1 MLSHTARAACV
12 GAKAAGVCSPAR
24 SSGQQRPG
32 YAGARVGWDHQ
43 VRIQSTPQ
51 RWSKA
56 WTVATRAKEPTAP
69 EHWSAKSYE
78 KNARFVADYGRDV
91 LEVLAPKEGEKI
103 LDLGCGDGALT
114 EELQR
119 RGVSVVGVDSSA
131 DMIQAAAARGVD
143 ALVCDGHRL
152 SFDQEFDAVFSNA
165 ALHWMKEDPAAVIG
179 GAKAA
184 LKPGGR
190 FVGELGGHGNIAS
203 IVVALSAALTFHG
216 VELAGRHPWF
226 FPSAEEYR
234 TLLEAA
240 GFEVHSMEL
249 FRRPTE
255 LPTGISG
262 WLATFSGPWM
272 NGLEEDK
279 RVAVLSMAQ
288 ELLEPVLKRRDDGV
302 WVADYV
308 RLRFSARLP
317 APSDT

>member
-1 MLSHTARAACV
+1 MESGNHCSSRARASPP
-12 GAKAAGVCSPAR
+12 KPSIPSISPAAHAA
-24 SSGQQRPG
+24 SIAAFVHC
-32 YAGARVGWDHQ
+32 AGGL
-43 VRIQSTPQ
+43 
-51 RWSKA
+51 
-56 WTVATRAKEPTAP
+56 TASFDCT
-69 EHWSAKSYE
+69 HLC
-78 KNARFVADYGRDV
+78 N
-91 LEVLAPKEGEKI
+91 
-103 LDLGCGDGALT
+103 
-114 EELQR
+114 
-119 RGVSVVGVDSSA
+119 A